1 MTDKHDRVEV
11 VLGDLGIARNHW
23 TQASTRLFNAR
34 LIAQNDVSLQE
45 SEMGLFMDFYNHYKD
60 VPQYAIDRL
69 SEGIVACDTID
80 AILKAGKNVYE
91 QEEQDNVHA
100 FKNLY

>member
-11 VLGDLGIARNHW
+11 VLGDLGNAQVKW
-23 TQASTRLFNAR
+23 TAAGSYLFNAR
-34 LIAQNDVSLQE
+34 LIAQNDVNLFE
-45 SEMGLFMDFYNHYKD
+45 NEMGLFTEFYNNYKD
-60 VPQYAIDRL
+60 VPQYAVDRL
-69 SEGIVACDTID
+69 SEGIVACDTVS